1 MFYILKFFGGGKL
14 LLCSLL
20 LWINVVSFSFSS
32 FSFLMI
38 KPSVPSIYFFCHC
51 WNEEWLQIGVHYTDY
66 ATKKYI
72 TPHHT
77 GPHAM
82 PSCQSVHRLNC
93 NNWFMLKTHF
103 HIIIELSFWQVV
115 HFILAMQ
122 SMSDQFDRRVKLF
135 NPLIFLLSIYFFQK
149 KKQHNTI
156 RWYSFSIID
165 VHISNIIWQ
174 MKRIY

>member
-1 MFYILKFFGGGKL
+1 M

-66 ATKKYI
+66 ATKKCI
-72 TPHHT
+72 TPYQT

-135 NPLIFLLSIYFFQK
+135 NPLIFLLSIYFCLK
-149 KKQHNTI
+149 KNNTI

-165 VHISNIIWQ
+165 VHIFNII
-174 MKRIY
+174 